1 MSIKLKLLLNNMR
14 RLSVYIIV
22 AILFI
27 SGVLPQKTFAETTQ
41 EILTRD
47 IQAQIQ
53 VIQQKISALQSQLA
67 ALEVAQTNRVLVDG
81 IPAFTRH
88 LGIGARG
95 RDIENLQRFLRQ
107 FPKIYPEGLVTGHF
121 GQLTRRA
128 VMRFQQENNIRVTGF
143 VGPLTLNKI
152 NYLLVK
158 TDAMPEVVSPAL
170 SATPETQELVPN
182 IIPPDTDRNLP
193 RAPSQFVLLPRPV
206 YDFNTLA
213 LSVHNLVN
221 QKRREAGLNEIIWD
235 EAIARIA
242 IEHGL
247 DQARDNTETT
257 NPDLFCQYPLI
268 RHEGFSFGFT
278 LGDRLRARNTLFRSA
293 AENLAIMPLTKNLIF
308 QHPRNNPPPLCPVV
322 DTVKPINNTQEAKT
336 NAHQETLRASLRA
349 VQGLQPI
356 NWVNKEWKTAD
367 ELAKSVVD
375 GWMNSEGHRRNILTP
390 ALNFGGVGVVEV
402 NNHIILV
409 HKFVGR

>member
-1 MSIKLKLLLNNMR
+1 LSIKFKLLLNNMR

-22 AILFI
+22 ATLFI
-27 SGVLPQKTFAETTQ
+27 SGTLSQKAFAETTQ
-41 EILTRD
+41 EILTRET
-47 IQAQIQ
+47 QAQIQ
-53 VIQQKISALQSQLA
+53 IIQQKITTLRSQLTE
-67 ALEVAQTNRVLVDG
+67 LKEAQNRIITDEISVL
-81 IPAFTRH
+81 TRH
-88 LGIGARG
+88 LGVGATG
-95 RDIENLQRFLRQ
+95 RDVENLQRFLRQ

-128 VMRFQQENNIRVTGF
+128 VTRFQQENNIRATGF
-143 VGPLTLNKI
+143 VGPLTLNRI
-152 NYLLVK
+152 NYLLIEMHARPKITSLELHTV
-158 TDAMPEVVSPAL
+158 
-170 SATPETQELVPN
+170 PETQELAPS
-182 IIPPDTDRNLP
+182 IAPPDTDRNLP
-193 RAPSQFVLLPRPV
+193 RTPSQFALLPRPN

-221 QKRREAGLNEIIWD
+221 QKRREAGLNEIMWD

-257 NPDLFCQYPLI
+257 NPDLLCQYPLI

-278 LGDRLRARNTLFRSA
+278 LGDRLRARSAIFRSA

-308 QHPRNNPPPLCPVV
+308 QHPRDNPPPPCPVV
-322 DTVKPINNTQEAKT
+322 DAIKPINDSQEAKT
-336 NAHQETLRASLRA
+336 SAHRETLRLNLKAI
-349 VQGLQPI
+349 QGLQPI
-356 NWVNKEWKTAD
+356 NWVNREWKTAD
-367 ELAKSVVD
+367 KLAKSAVE

-390 ALNFGGVGVVEV
+390 ALNFGGVGIVEV

>member
-1 MSIKLKLLLNNMR
+1 MRKKLI
-14 RLSVYIIV
+14 YILI
-22 AILFI
+22 ATLFV
-27 SGVLPQKTFAETTQ
+27 SSLLPQKTLAQATQ
-41 EILTRD
+41 RALTRD
-47 IQAQIQ
+47 AQAQIQ
-53 VIQQKISALQSQLA
+53 IIQQKISTLRIQLA
-67 ALEVAQTNRVLVDG
+67 ELEIARNRATTNEVSALTKQ
-81 IPAFTRH
+81 
-88 LGIGARG
+88 LGVGARG
-95 RDIENLQRFLRQ
+95 RDVEDLQRFLRQ
-107 FPKIYPEGLVTGHF
+107 FPAIYPEGLVTGHF

-128 VMRFQQENNIRVTGF
+128 VMRFQRENNIRTTGF
-143 VGPLTLNKI
+143 VGPLTLRRI
-152 NYLLVK
+152 NALLVEMR
-158 TDAMPEVVSPAL
+158 ARPETTSLELHAV
-170 SATPETQELVPN
+170 PETQELTPS
-182 IIPPDTDRNLP
+182 IIPSDIDRNLP
-193 RAPSQFVLLPRPV
+193 RTVSQFALLPRPN

-213 LSVHNLVN
+213 LNVHNLVN
-221 QKRREAGLNEIIWD
+221 QKRREDNLGELIWD

-242 IEHGL
+242 IEHGI
-247 DQARDNTETT
+247 DQARDNIETT

-278 LGDRLRARNTLFRSA
+278 LGDRLRARNASFRSA
-293 AENLAIMPLTKNLIF
+293 SENLAIMPLTKNLIF
-308 QHPRNNPPPLCPVV
+308 QHPRNNPPPPCPVV